1 MQSLIKVLL
10 VCLLPVFSIVVKADQ
25 KAIEERLVE
34 LVPGLEIK
42 SIEKSE
48 IEGLYRVVSNNSDI
62 IFTNSDASYFLAG
75 QLFSTTGGQVVN
87 LSEQRKGVARA
98 EMLAA
103 VKPDER
109 IIFPAKDK
117 KKASVTIFTD
127 IDCGYCR
134 KLHREVPKM
143 NELGIEVNYVAYP
156 RAGIGSPSYD
166 KIVSAWCADDR
177 LQAMTD
183 AKAGKDIPMK
193 TCENPVADQYN
204 LGMALGVSGTPAI
217 VLEDG
222 TLVPGYVPAE
232 QLAKGL
238 GIL

>member
-1 MQSLIKVLL
+1 MQTLIKLML
-10 VCLLPVFSIVVKADQ
+10 VAFLSAMSVVAKADQ

-42 SIEKSE
+42 SVEESE
-48 IEGLYRVVSNNSDI
+48 LKGLYRVVSNNSDI
-62 IFTNSDASYFLAG
+62 IFTNEDASYFLAG
-75 QLFSTTGGQVVN
+75 QLFSTKGGTVVN

-98 EMLAA
+98 QMLAD
-103 VKPDER
+103 VKQEER

-117 KKASVTIFTD
+117 KAAVTIFTD

-134 KLHREVPKM
+134 KLHREVPRM
-143 NELGIEVNYVAYP
+143 NELGIEVSYVAYP

-183 AKAGKDIPMK
+183 AKAGKDIPQK

-204 LGMALGVSGTPAI
+204 LGVAIGISGTPAI

-222 TLVPGYVPAE
+222 TLVPGYVPAD